1 MMCLADWV
9 VGWVYVVVLW
19 VCVEI
24 LLVGMLCWMVWTGF
38 IGDGVWCVVGLCG
51 LWVAGL
57 IHSDGVMCCVCVGFG
72 GVGP

>member
-1 MMCLADWV
+1 M
-9 VGWVYVVVLW
+9 
-19 VCVEI
+19 
-24 LLVGMLCWMVWTGF
+24 LVGMLCWMVWTGF

-72 GVGP
+72 GVGHGWWVFLFPWDACVCACVCVC